1 MDIDSAR
8 AVAIAAIKGSSA
20 LSSVLPL
27 LKERCGPHEHEE
39 LRKLIS
45 RIAGDISLD
54 ISRKVFDAHPSLEHE
69 RDEAIGR
76 DGLT

>member
-1 MDIDSAR
+1 MDRDTAR

-20 LSSVLPL
+20 LSSVLPT
-27 LKERCGPHEHEE
+27 LKERCEPHEYEE

-54 ISRKVFDAHPSLEHE
+54 LLRKVFDAHPSLERE
-69 RDEAIGR
+69 FDEAIGR
-76 DGLT
+76 DGLI